1 MEKIRE
7 NCLLFTESNTQFTP
21 LKNSHVR
28 NGTPLAKQSV
38 PLEIQGQQCKI
49 GENKMKLQHLYTLE
63 KFPVSMSCVPL
74 NVSEYKYMDMIFE
87 ICTTTGFIQLKQV
100 PCMDDIYITPH
111 NTSYGG
117 IWNGLFDNFVSFIY
131 DSISDISNIQLL
143 EIGGGSLKL
152 ASKLLQSNL
161 DIKKYTVYEKNMSCA
176 HTIDE
181 RIILINEYFLKTTQ
195 INDPIDIF
203 IHSHVL
209 EHVWNPVE
217 FIESISKQ
225 MKNNKYHCFIVP
237 NLQETFNNKYTNAL
251 NFEHSFFITEPFIDT
266 ILHNNNF
273 EIIKKNYYLD
283 HSILYMTKYIQKEII
298 YKPFPNMFDEYNNM
312 AISFYDYHKELI
324 STINDT
330 TASFDGEIYLFG
342 AHIFSQ
348 FLIAFG
354 LDTMKIKGILDNSI
368 EKNQKK
374 LYGTDLCVYFP
385 NIIEPMKNVCV
396 ILKVAS
402 YHSEIQEQLI
412 NINPNVIII

>member
-1 MEKIRE
+1 MEQSRE
-7 NCLLFTESNTQFTP
+7 DCILFTESNTQS
-21 LKNSHVR
+21 K
-28 NGTPLAKQSV
+28 KY
-38 PLEIQGQQCKI
+38 
-49 GENKMKLQHLYTLE
+49 ENKMKLQHLYTLPN
-63 KFPVSMSCVPL
+63 FPVSMSCVPL
-74 NVSEYKYMDMIFE
+74 DFGDYKYMDMIFE
-87 ICTTTGFIQLKQV
+87 ICPSTGFIQLKKT
-100 PCMDDIYITPH
+100 PSMEDIYITSH
-111 NTSYGG
+111 NTSYGV
-117 IWNGLFDNFVSFIY
+117 IWDKLFDNFVSFIY

-143 EIGGGSLKL
+143 EIGGGYLKL

-176 HTIDE
+176 HTIIDT
-181 RIILINEYFLKTTQ
+181 RINLINEYFLNTTQ
-195 INDPIDIF
+195 INDPIDIV

-225 MKNNKYHCFIVP
+225 MKNNTYHCFIVP

-283 HSILYMTKYIQKEII
+283 HSILYMTKYVNKEIVH
-298 YKPFPNMFDEYNNM
+298 KPFPNMFDEYHNM

-324 STINDT
+324 STINKT

-354 LDTMKIKGILDNSI
+354 LDTSKIKGILDNSK
-368 EKNQKK
+368 EKNNKK

-385 NIIEPMKNVCV
+385 DVIDSMKNVCV

-402 YHSEIQEQLI
+402 YHNEIKEQLI
-412 NINPNVIII
+412 KINPNVIII

>member
-1 MEKIRE
+1 MEQVRE
-7 NCLLFTESNTQFTP
+7 DCILFTESNIQ
-21 LKNSHVR
+21 LKND
-28 NGTPLAKQSV
+28 K
-38 PLEIQGQQCKI
+38 
-49 GENKMKLQHLYTLE
+49 NKMKLQHLYTLPN
-63 KFPVSMSCVPL
+63 FPVSMSCVPL
-74 NVSEYKYMDMIFE
+74 DFNDYKYMDMIFE
-87 ICTTTGFIQLKQV
+87 ICPITGFIQLKKI
-100 PCMDDIYITPH
+100 PSMEDIYITSH

-117 IWNGLFDNFVSFIY
+117 IWDKLFDNCVSFIH

-161 DIKKYTVYEKNMSCA
+161 DIKKYTVYEKNLSCIY
-176 HTIDE
+176 TTDS
-181 RIILINEYFLKTTQ
+181 RIELINEYFLNTTQ
-195 INDPIDIF
+195 INDNINIV

-209 EHVWNPVE
+209 EHVWNPVD

-225 MKNNKYHCFIVP
+225 MKNNAYHCFIVP

-273 EIIKKNYYLD
+273 DIIKKEYYLD
-283 HSILYMTKYIQKEII
+283 HSILYMTKYVEKQIVH
-298 YKPFPNMFDEYNNM
+298 KPFPNMFDEYHNM
-312 AISFYDYHKELI
+312 AMSFYDYHKEMI
-324 STINDT
+324 SNINTTI
-330 TASFDGEIYLFG
+330 ASFDGEIYLFG

-354 LDTMKIKGILDNSI
+354 LDTSRIKGILDNST
-368 EKNQKK
+368 EKNNKK

-385 NIIEPMKNVCV
+385 DVIEPIDKVCV

-402 YHSEIQEQLI
+402 YHNEIKEQLI
-412 NINPNVIII
+412 KINPNVNII